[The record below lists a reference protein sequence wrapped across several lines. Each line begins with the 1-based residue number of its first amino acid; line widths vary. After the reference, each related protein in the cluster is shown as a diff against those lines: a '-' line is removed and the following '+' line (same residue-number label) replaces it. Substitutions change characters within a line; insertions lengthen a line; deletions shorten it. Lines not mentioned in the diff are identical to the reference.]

1 MNARHP
7 SIILPSSGFHPIVR
21 PRVSGQSGGTGVRS
35 YPSPHLA
42 SHMLG
47 IRRCPSPPLASHMF
61 GFLFDHVSMAGLMA
75 NGRQFS
81 EKRTIE
87 GLTITGLART

>member
-47 IRRCPSPPLASHMF
+47 IQCYPSPNLASHM
-61 GFLFDHVSMAGLMA
+61 SMAGLMA
-75 NGRQFS
+75 NGRQLF

-87 GLTITGLART
+87 GPTITGLVRT